1 MIKDQKL
8 LWKKERGKDISK
20 YEIGNKK
27 NETLSNH
34 IINIWKMEKEDLK
47 LRTKKFSLDI
57 IYLYKSLPKTAE
69 FQTIG
74 RQLLKSGTS
83 VGANTRSAYRGR
95 SKKEFIAKLGVVIEE
110 ADESGF
116 WLELLEELSI
126 NNKETLLKLRNEAN
140 ELTAIFT
147 SIVKNNK

>member
-1 MIKDQKL
+1 
-8 LWKKERGKDISK
+8 
-20 YEIGNKK
+20 
-27 NETLSNH
+27 
-34 IINIWKMEKEDLK
+34 MEKEDLK